1 MKKHILINLYWIL
14 DAVQKGKQP
23 KMQDVAECFVCVRD
37 ELTQPDTEQIVDHI
51 RDVLERSN
59 VSADALSSQ
68 VIANSRRRPLSQER
82 LTEMMAT
89 LSDSRYA
96 TEIAVPF
103 ARCVEVAHG
112 IGKS

>member
-1 MKKHILINLYWIL
+1 MKNHILKNLYWIL

-23 KMQDVAECFVCVRD
+23 KMQDVVECFISVRD
-37 ELTQPDTEQIVDHI
+37 ELMQPDTEQIVDHI

-68 VIANSRRRPLSQER
+68 VIANSRRKPLSQER
-82 LTEMMAT
+82 LEEIMAT
-89 LSDSRYA
+89 LSDSRCA

-103 ARCVEVAHG
+103 ARCVEAAHG

>member
-1 MKKHILINLYWIL
+1 MKNHILINIYWIL
-14 DAVQKGKQP
+14 DAVQKGEQP
-23 KMQDVAECFVCVRD
+23 KMQDVVECFISVRD
-37 ELTQPDTEQIVDHI
+37 ELMQPDTEQIVDHI
-51 RDVLERSN
+51 RDVLERSS

-68 VIANSRRRPLSQER
+68 VIANSRRRPLSQKR
-82 LTEMMAT
+82 LEEMMAT

-103 ARCVEVAHG
+103 ARCVEAAHG

>member
-14 DAVQKGKQP
+14 DAVQKGKQA
-23 KMQDVAECFVCVRD
+23 KMQDVVECFVCVRD
-37 ELTQPDTEQIVDHI
+37 ELMQPDTEQIVDHI

-68 VIANSRRRPLSQER
+68 VIANSRRRPLSKER
-82 LTEMMAT
+82 LEEMMAT

-103 ARCVEVAHG
+103 ARCVEAAHG
-112 IGKS
+112 IGNS

>member
-1 MKKHILINLYWIL
+1 MKNHILKNIYWIL
-14 DAVQKGKQP
+14 EAVQKGEQP
-23 KMQDVAECFVCVRD
+23 KMQDVVECFISVRD
-37 ELTQPDTEQIVDHI
+37 ELIQPDTEQIVDHI
-51 RDVLERSN
+51 RDVLERSS

-68 VIANSRRRPLSQER
+68 VIANSRRRPLSQKR
-82 LTEMMAT
+82 LEEMMAT

-103 ARCVEVAHG
+103 ARCVEAAHG

>member
-1 MKKHILINLYWIL
+1 MKNHILKNIYWIL
-14 DAVQKGKQP
+14 DAVQKGEQP
-23 KMQDVAECFVCVRD
+23 KMQDVVECFISVRD
-37 ELTQPDTEQIVDHI
+37 ELMQPDTEQIVDHI
-51 RDVLERSN
+51 RDVLERSS

-82 LTEMMAT
+82 LEEMMAT

-103 ARCVEVAHG
+103 ARCVEAAHG

>member
-1 MKKHILINLYWIL
+1 MKNHILKNIYWIL
-14 DAVQKGKQP
+14 DAVQKGEQP
-23 KMQDVAECFVCVRD
+23 KMQDVVECFISVRD
-37 ELTQPDTEQIVDHI
+37 ELMQPDTEQIVDHI
-51 RDVLERSN
+51 RDVLERSS

-68 VIANSRRRPLSQER
+68 VIANSRRRPLSQKR
-82 LTEMMAT
+82 LEEMMAT

-103 ARCVEVAHG
+103 ARCVEAAHG

>member
-1 MKKHILINLYWIL
+1 MKNHILKNIYWIL
-14 DAVQKGKQP
+14 DAVQKGEQP
-23 KMQDVAECFVCVRD
+23 KMQDVVECFISVRD
-37 ELTQPDTEQIVDHI
+37 QLMQPDTEQIVDHI
-51 RDVLERSN
+51 RDVLERSS

-68 VIANSRRRPLSQER
+68 VIANSRRRPLSQKR
-82 LTEMMAT
+82 LEEMMAT

-103 ARCVEVAHG
+103 ARCVEAAHG

>member
-1 MKKHILINLYWIL
+1 MKNHILKNIYWIL
-14 DAVQKGKQP
+14 DAVQKGEQA
-23 KMQDVAECFVCVRD
+23 KMQDVVECFISVRD
-37 ELTQPDTEQIVDHI
+37 ELMQPDTEQIVDHI
-51 RDVLERSN
+51 RDVLERSS

-68 VIANSRRRPLSQER
+68 VIANSRRRPLSQKR
-82 LTEMMAT
+82 LEEMMAT

-103 ARCVEVAHG
+103 ARCVEAAHG

>member
-1 MKKHILINLYWIL
+1 MKNHILKNIYWIL
-14 DAVQKGKQP
+14 DAVQKGEQP
-23 KMQDVAECFVCVRD
+23 KMQDVVECFISVRD
-37 ELTQPDTEQIVDHI
+37 ELMQPDTEQIVDHI

-68 VIANSRRRPLSQER
+68 VIANSRRKPLSQER
-82 LTEMMAT
+82 LAEMMAT

-103 ARCVEVAHG
+103 ARCVEAAHG

>member
-1 MKKHILINLYWIL
+1 MKNHILINIYWIL
-14 DAVQKGKQP
+14 DAVQKGEQP
-23 KMQDVAECFVCVRD
+23 KMQDVVECFISVRD
-37 ELTQPDTEQIVDHI
+37 ELMQPDTEQIVDHI
-51 RDVLERSN
+51 RDVLERSS

-68 VIANSRRRPLSQER
+68 VIANSRRRPLSQKR
-82 LTEMMAT
+82 LEEMMAT

-103 ARCVEVAHG
+103 ARSVEAAHG

>member
-1 MKKHILINLYWIL
+1 MKNHILKNIYWIL
-14 DAVQKGKQP
+14 DAVQKGEQP
-23 KMQDVAECFVCVRD
+23 KMQDVVECFISVRD
-37 ELTQPDTEQIVDHI
+37 ELMQPDTEQIVDHI
-51 RDVLERSN
+51 RDVLERSS

-68 VIANSRRRPLSQER
+68 VIANSRRKPLSQER
-82 LTEMMAT
+82 LAEMMAT

-103 ARCVEVAHG
+103 ARCVEAAHG

>member
-1 MKKHILINLYWIL
+1 MKNHILKNIYWIL
-14 DAVQKGKQP
+14 EAVQKGEQP
-23 KMQDVAECFVCVRD
+23 KMQDVVECFISVRD
-37 ELTQPDTEQIVDHI
+37 ELMQPDTEQIVDHI
-51 RDVLERSN
+51 RDVLERSS

-68 VIANSRRRPLSQER
+68 VIANSRRRPLSQKR
-82 LTEMMAT
+82 LEEMMAT

-103 ARCVEVAHG
+103 ARCVEAAHG

>member
-1 MKKHILINLYWIL
+1 MKNHILKNIYWIL

-23 KMQDVAECFVCVRD
+23 KMQDVVECFISVRD
-37 ELTQPDTEQIVDHI
+37 ELMQPDTEQIVDHI

-68 VIANSRRRPLSQER
+68 VIANSRRKPLSQER
-82 LTEMMAT
+82 LAEMMAT

-103 ARCVEVAHG
+103 ARCVEAAHG

>member
-1 MKKHILINLYWIL
+1 MKNHILINIYWIL
-14 DAVQKGKQP
+14 DAVQKGEQP
-23 KMQDVAECFVCVRD
+23 KMQDVVECFISVRD
-37 ELTQPDTEQIVDHI
+37 ELMQPDTEQIVDHI

-68 VIANSRRRPLSQER
+68 VIANSRRKPLSQER
-82 LTEMMAT
+82 LEEIMAT

-103 ARCVEVAHG
+103 ARCVEAAHG

>member
-1 MKKHILINLYWIL
+1 MKNHILKNIYWIL
-14 DAVQKGKQP
+14 DAVQKGEKP
-23 KMQDVAECFVCVRD
+23 KMQDVVECFISVRD
-37 ELTQPDTEQIVDHI
+37 ELMQPDTEQIVDHI
-51 RDVLERSN
+51 RDVLERSS

-68 VIANSRRRPLSQER
+68 VIANSRRRPLSQKR
-82 LTEMMAT
+82 LEEMMAT

-103 ARCVEVAHG
+103 ARCVEAAHG